1 MLVSIIINNY
11 NYARFLR
18 AAIDSAL
25 GQSYASI
32 EVLVVDDGSTDQSRA
47 IIDSYGDR
55 VKSILKKNGGQASAL
70 NAGFAQCQGDI
81 VIFLDADDVLCR
93 MWRNP
98 WPKYSAHNRKRPR
111 SNIGWKSSIKAAIKP
126 A

>member
-1 MLVSIIINNY
+1 MISIIINNY

-25 GQSYASI
+25 GQSYQPI

-55 VKSILKKNGGQASAL
+55 IRPVLKKNGGQASAL
-70 NAGFAQCQGDI
+70 NAGFAQSQGDS
-81 VIFLDADDVLCR
+81 VIFLDAACR
-93 MWRNP
+93 
-98 WPKYSAHNRKRPR
+98 
-111 SNIGWKSSIKAAIKP
+111 AARG
-126 A
+126 